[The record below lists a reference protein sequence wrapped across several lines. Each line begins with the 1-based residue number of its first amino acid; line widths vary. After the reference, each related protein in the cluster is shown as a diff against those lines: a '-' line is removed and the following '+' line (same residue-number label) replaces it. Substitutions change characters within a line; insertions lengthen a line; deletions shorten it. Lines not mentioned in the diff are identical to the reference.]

1 MVWYSIGGNELLCSP
16 LVLWLCLGKLL
27 VPKAPENFLWLPEGE
42 MCFVLPDGSMLKI
55 LRNVWRI
62 QKWVKNTKKQFDP
75 NLTSGSDLS

>member
-55 LRNVWRI
+55 EKCVENS
-62 QKWVKNTKKQFDP
+62 KN
-75 NLTSGSDLS
+75 G